1 MYINHM
7 KGGVASFNIR
17 LQYSLITGDGPSD
30 KKLIINKEVDLSE
43 FSTDG
48 TLENK
53 FFSFIPPA
61 YKNRNDIINV
71 ILTSKYDYESLPY
84 IPLIF
89 MDDLYGSPKVIYN
102 TITSLMDRFKIFI
115 VEIYLRKK
123 KHSVSLLQKASKK
136 KKNKKKQSKKRI
148 KY

>member
-1 MYINHM
+1 M

-30 KKLIINKEVDLSE
+30 KKLIIDKDVDLSE
-43 FSTDG
+43 FFTDG

-71 ILTSKYDYESLPY
+71 ILTSKYDYESVPY

-89 MDDLYGSPKVIYN
+89 RDELYGSPKVIYN
-102 TITSLMDRFKIFI
+102 SITSLMDRFKIFI
-115 VEIYLRKK
+115 IEIYLRKK
-123 KHSVSLLQKASKK
+123 KHSVSMLQKASKK
-136 KKNKKKQSKKRI
+136 KKKSKKNKKHKKKQSKK
-148 KY
+148 KK